1 MGCPRRRSAVLVL
14 VLAGCGGAQQPA
26 VHHAVAK
33 KPAAAGPCVEAA
45 RTQIDGARTRVTGV
59 SPGFATCVYESPDV
73 RAEVMVDTNPQA
85 LVRFNRAAVERG
97 QNAAWTHTKAKAP
110 QRIGGLGVGAD
121 WFPADHELLTT
132 DGKRLIS
139 VKFVKAGGRKLAVSL
154 ARATLHD
161 S

>member
-1 MGCPRRRSAVLVL
+1 MACPKRLSAVLL
-14 VLAGCGGAQQPA
+14 LALAGCGDAQPA
-26 VHHAVAK
+26 THPRAAAT
-33 KPAAAGPCVEAA
+33 PAATPGPCVEAA

-59 SPGFATCVYESPDV
+59 SPGFATCVYESPGV
-73 RAEVMVDTNPQA
+73 RADVMVDTNPQA

-110 QRIGGLGVGAD
+110 QRVEGLGAGAD

-139 VKFVKAGGRKLAVSL
+139 VKFVKAGDRKLAVSL
-154 ARATLHD
+154 ARATL
-161 S
+161 SG